1 MGSFSGFFP
10 PHLYLLLTYLPVLT
24 SLSARSLAVPIHQ
37 SIIQPASQP
46 VASFEKNSLLYP
58 KAMTLTVIFN
68 INKPIPHRTAKIS
81 LPKDRVS
88 PYEHLDRPNVK

>member
-1 MGSFSGFFP
+1 MTDMGSFSGFFP
-10 PHLYLLLTYLPVLT
+10 PRLYLLLTYLPVLT
-24 SLSARSLAVPIHQ
+24 SLSLRSLAVLIYQ
-37 SIIQPASQP
+37 SIIQP
-46 VASFEKNSLLYP
+46 ASFEKNSLLYP
-58 KAMTLTVIFN
+58 KVLYLTGIY